1 MYHEYSANS
10 FSSGL
15 SSYASNHSTMNPTTL
30 SSLPKHLPTDL
41 RPRYR
46 SFVNEREG
54 GYLNQVLKSMPY
66 NQKRNHKIPAQCFPN
81 NQYAS

>member
-46 SFVNEREG
+46 SFANEREE
-54 GYLNQVLKSMPY
+54 GYLNQVLKSIALEFHGCAFGYMACFL
-66 NQKRNHKIPAQCFPN
+66 IPG
-81 NQYAS
+81 